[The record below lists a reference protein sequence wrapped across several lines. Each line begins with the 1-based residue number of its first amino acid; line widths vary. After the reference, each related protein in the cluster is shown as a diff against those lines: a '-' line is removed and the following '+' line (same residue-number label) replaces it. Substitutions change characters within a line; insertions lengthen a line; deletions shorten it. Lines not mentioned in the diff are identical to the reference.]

1 MSFFPKPLCL
11 EKNYIISPIRKK
23 QYVKPKKYLPEKKI
37 HKNSCILKT
46 TPSLVFIQKQ
56 IKKTNIDTDYENDIK
71 LLLDMEQTTPKNLIN
86 TKNLG
91 KKCFSSIK
99 IKLSENDN
107 NSGNEANISNV
118 NTGANTKRTNN
129 ENSFQN
135 LTTSPL
141 KTEINSPARG
151 KKQKIKLFQNSKFV
165 KLPPIMTPK
174 SSIISDYNYTS
185 LSQQGF
191 YFDTQKNKINQ
202 DRVVILHNILQ
213 IPNFSQFCILDGHG
227 QNGHYISE
235 ICKSFLQNYY
245 NNSFLYYFPRFCS
258 DKPVSSLNAYVSSSD
273 IYKKLV
279 NNNYDLIRKC
289 FQALD
294 TKIKKSEYEKDFS
307 GTTACQVFITDNKII
322 CANIGDSRAIM
333 IKKRNKIVPLSND
346 HKPSMISERN
356 RIEFLGGEIKQ
367 TENKKGPLRIWVKG
381 KEYPGLAMSRSLG
394 DFVAKD
400 IGVISEPEIIEF
412 EKDKDTLGIIIA
424 SDGVWD
430 NLSNERVRDIFI
442 QFYSQGN
449 ESVISE
455 EIEKESRKL
464 FLEKKENVD
473 DISVIVIY
481 FKS

>member
-1 MSFFPKPLCL
+1 
-11 EKNYIISPIRKK
+11 
-23 QYVKPKKYLPEKKI
+23 
-37 HKNSCILKT
+37 
-46 TPSLVFIQKQ
+46 
-56 IKKTNIDTDYENDIK
+56 
-71 LLLDMEQTTPKNLIN
+71 
-86 TKNLG
+86 
-91 KKCFSSIK
+91 
-99 IKLSENDN
+99 
-107 NSGNEANISNV
+107 
-118 NTGANTKRTNN
+118 
-129 ENSFQN
+129 
-135 LTTSPL
+135 
-141 KTEINSPARG
+141 
-151 KKQKIKLFQNSKFV
+151 
-165 KLPPIMTPK
+165 
-174 SSIISDYNYTS
+174 
-185 LSQQGF
+185 
-191 YFDTQKNKINQ
+191 
-202 DRVVILHNILQ
+202 
-213 IPNFSQFCILDGHG
+213 
-227 QNGHYISE
+227 
-235 ICKSFLQNYY
+235 
-245 NNSFLYYFPRFCS
+245 
-258 DKPVSSLNAYVSSSD
+258 
-273 IYKKLV
+273 
-279 NNNYDLIRKC
+279 
-289 FQALD
+289 
-294 TKIKKSEYEKDFS
+294 
-307 GTTACQVFITDNKII
+307 
-322 CANIGDSRAIM
+322 M